1 MLDLYL
7 NRRTKM
13 SERIVP
19 QCCDDFP
26 YKNEY
31 YANLL
36 WRENERFL
44 EYQFQ
49 ARSPQIKFRKGLVK
63 SLSGLNDKLGLGAS
77 TFHLS
82 VHLMDMF
89 MDCHEIAQQQLML
102 TASTCLLISAK
113 YVDIDSNV
121 PRFSHLQLLT
131 NYRNSL
137 PEYGAMEKMLLTFC
151 NWNLNFTTALNFL
164 EHLLIDVSSCAEG
177 LKPQY
182 FNDFRCEALRL
193 INLSLS
199 ETDFVSFKPS
209 IIAASCLAATRIRY
223 RLRPV
228 WTVRLEMLCGYPFIV
243 LSDCVRLLM
252 HFDRINHCEIVVET
266 PIHQVPTSRCY
277 DEDLRVDCKCKLKA
291 PAMSYNCAKTKRRQ
305 LLNPRDLKQMYCA
318 I

>member
-1 MLDLYL
+1 MTFENKNAECD
-7 NRRTKM
+7 TKTI
-13 SERIVP
+13 S
-19 QCCDDFP
+19 
-26 YKNEY
+26 
-31 YANLL
+31 
-36 WRENERFL
+36 
-44 EYQFQ
+44 
-49 ARSPQIKFRKGLVK
+49 
-63 SLSGLNDKLGLGAS
+63 
-77 TFHLS
+77 
-82 VHLMDMF
+82 
-89 MDCHEIAQQQLML
+89 
-102 TASTCLLISAK
+102 CLLLAK

-137 PEYGAMEKMLLTFC
+137 PEYGAMEKVHSLMPMFVQLPYIFICYLLDLQMLLTFC